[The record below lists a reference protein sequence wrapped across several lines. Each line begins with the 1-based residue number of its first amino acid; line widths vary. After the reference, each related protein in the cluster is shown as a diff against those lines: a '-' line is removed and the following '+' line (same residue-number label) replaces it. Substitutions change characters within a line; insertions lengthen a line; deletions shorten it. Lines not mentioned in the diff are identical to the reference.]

1 MHFSR
6 RRLFSIALF
15 FSFLLAAVLSGC
27 QPVTPTDQQSTA
39 AASAE
44 AASAAPI
51 DAETT
56 SSITTPTPAA
66 SPTATTKAFTFLW
79 AGDTLLDD
87 AAQPLLDEHG
97 YLYPFEHLD
106 GYLEADCSI
115 LNLEGPITALTEP
128 WDPTQRWS
136 YNANPL
142 SAEALADMG
151 FDVVSLANNHSL
163 DRGEQG
169 ILDTLANLQNHG
181 IVAFGAGVNVQ
192 QARKPVF
199 IQTIYGKVAVIAFS
213 QKYHDRRTAKS
224 NQAGNL
230 ILSADNIRE
239 GYENA
244 RAKEADWVVA
254 FVHWGENYADVND
267 DQERWAQ
274 EFAYMGYDLVIGHH
288 PHMVQRV
295 DFIGKTPVVF
305 SVGNFIFGSKGRFT
319 EEFPGYGLLVKSEL
333 NSQGFTRLLFTC
345 LQTDNDVVNYQP
357 QPCTPQQSTVV
368 LKQLHPRME
377 LLDDGTG
384 VLNLK

>member
-1 MHFSR
+1 MHFSKPKF
-6 RRLFSIALF
+6 LAIALF
-15 FSFLLAAVLSGC
+15 LPFLLAAVLSGC
-27 QPVTPTDQQSTA
+27 QTVVPTHQQATTA
-39 AASAE
+39 ISADAASAT
-44 AASAAPI
+44 PI
-51 DAETT
+51 TVETT
-56 SSITTPTPAA
+56 IFINTPAPA
-66 SPTATTKAFTFLW
+66 TSPTASANAFTFLW

-97 YLYPFEHLD
+97 YLYPFEYLD

-115 LNLEGPITALTEP
+115 LNLEGPITTLTEP

-142 SAEALADMG
+142 SAEALASMG
-151 FDVVSLANNHSL
+151 FDAVSLANNHSL

-169 ILDTLANLQNHG
+169 ILDTFANLQNNG

-199 IQTIYGKVAVIAFS
+199 IQTIYGKVAVIGFS
-213 QKYHDRRTAKS
+213 QKYLDRRTAKS

-244 RAKEADWVVA
+244 RAKGAARVVA
-254 FVHWGENYADVND
+254 FVHWGENYAAVND

-295 DFIGKTPVVF
+295 DFIGQTPIVF
-305 SVGNFIFGSKGRFT
+305 SVGNFIFGSEGRFT

-333 NSQGFTRLLFTC
+333 TDQGFTRLLFTC
-345 LQTDNDVVNYQP
+345 LQTDNDIVKYQP
-357 QPCTPQQSTVV
+357 RPCTPQQSIAL

>member
-1 MHFSR
+1 MHFSKHGF
-6 RRLFSIALF
+6 LSKALLS
-15 FSFLLAAVLSGC
+15 SFLLAAALAGC
-27 QPVTPTDQQSTA
+27 Q
-39 AASAE
+39 SA
-44 AASAAPI
+44 
-51 DAETT
+51 
-56 SSITTPTPAA
+56 TPTPIPEA
-66 SPTATTKAFTFLW
+66 SPTDTLAAVTIYPTVTPETSASPIPSANAFTFLW

-97 YLYPFEHLD
+97 YLYPFEYLE

-115 LNLEGPITALTEP
+115 LNLEGPITTLTEP
-128 WDPTQRWS
+128 WDPSQRWS

-142 SAEALADMG
+142 SAEALASLG
-151 FDVVSLANNHSL
+151 FDAVSLANNHSL
-163 DRGEQG
+163 DRGSQG
-169 ILDTLANLQNHG
+169 ILDTVANLQNNG
-181 IVAFGAGVNVQ
+181 MIAFGAGMNLQ

-213 QKYHDRRTAKS
+213 QKYTDKRTAKS
-224 NQAGNL
+224 NHPGNF

-239 GYENA
+239 SYENA
-244 RAKEADWVVA
+244 RSNGAAWIVA
-254 FVHWGENYADVND
+254 FVHWGENYANINA

-288 PHMVQRV
+288 PHMVQPV
-295 DFIGKTPVVF
+295 DFIGKTPIVF
-305 SVGNFIFGSKGRFT
+305 SVGNFVFGSKGRFT

-333 NSQGFTRLLFTC
+333 TDQGFTRLLFTC

-357 QPCTPQQSTVV
+357 RPCTPQQSAAL